1 MNQFANHTVAN
12 SAGTNV
18 SFKSGDNWTLFTGA
32 ISAQEV
38 LEEAW
43 LQAFYEH
50 AVWGLLKAQL
60 ADAKTGGAT
69 AKAFPVNPDITT
81 AGTSRLLSAE
91 KTAASTALAT
101 W

>member
-1 MNQFANHTVAN
+1 MANT
-12 SAGTNV
+12 SV
-18 SFKSGDNWTLFTGA
+18 SFKTGDNWTLFTGA

-60 ADAKTGGAT
+60 ADSKTGGAT
-69 AKAFPVNPDITT
+69 AKAFPQNPDLVG

-91 KTAASTALAT
+91 KTAASTALGT